1 MSLIATLARLEAVAT
16 GRARP
21 AATVRHR
28 HLSGRPLVFVP
39 LTTAGEAGAPLGAL
53 VGTDRDTPRLLVVP
67 QPRDRDLRFAF
78 LAELADIVLP
88 YIDSHADAVEA
99 AERSETDPGTGKRVK
114 VEVELC
120 SDAPQLIVPS
130 RAGVEYVRLLGR
142 STRFRRTAEQDPET
156 PYPAPPRVP
165 LLGRW
170 LTHFGERSRV
180 PGSSLL
186 LALTEVLGRHWATG
200 QSSLEDQ
207 HLGALLAWIAP
218 PGGES
223 GAEAA
228 LRAELARDAEGQP
241 LCPPAGPATDPA
253 FDNKLLAP
261 AIERYDRAR
270 TALAAAEDG
279 LQADDRLGELT
290 AAERAVRDLVLSRTL
305 PTWEKVW
312 QGIDLLRELPEGAH
326 VEERWTRDRWS
337 FTGHRD
343 RVVAGEPPQPRRDD
357 AVTAANKLAT
367 REREQA
373 RLEAQEALDDPLV
386 MAGRRL
392 AGEAFAGEVVDVVMA
407 YGEGRRPTPRP
418 LVTVRTDDRPH
429 LGERVKVYRSLGGKP
444 QAAEF
449 VRRAA
454 ADGATGAAGPGGA
467 GSPDGP
473 AGADGPDGPEDE
485 GLLVLRIVDKMG
497 RGKEPEEGSVPEKG
511 DRVCFTLFEHEQ
523 RGGAKLPDPE
533 DTPWTHGGPP
543 GEPVPEAADSV
554 TEEDVL

>member
-1 MSLIATLARLEAVAT
+1 MSLISTLARLEAVST
-16 GRARP
+16 GRAQP

-28 HLSGRPLVFVP
+28 HLSQRPLVFVP

-53 VGTDRDTPRLLVVP
+53 VGTDRDAPHLLVVP

-78 LAELADIVLP
+78 LSELADVVLP
-88 YIDSHADAVEA
+88 YIDSFAEDVEA
-99 AERSETDPGTGKRVK
+99 AERNETDPETGKRVK

-120 SDAPQLIVPS
+120 ADAPQLIMPS
-130 RAGVEYVRLLGR
+130 RAGVEFVRLLGR
-142 STRFRRTAEQDPET
+142 SMRFRRTAEQDPEA

-170 LTHFGERSRV
+170 LTHFGERARV

-186 LALTEVLGRHWATG
+186 PAMTDLLSRHWATG
-200 QSSLEDQ
+200 QSTLEDQ
-207 HLGALLAWIAP
+207 HLGALLAWIDP
-218 PGGES
+218 PEGET

-228 LRAELARDAEGQP
+228 LRAELARDRDGQL

-270 TALAAAEDG
+270 TALAASEDG
-279 LQADDRLGELT
+279 LEADDRLGDLT
-290 AAERAVRDLVLSRTL
+290 AAEREIRALVASRTR
-305 PTWEKVW
+305 PTWDAVW
-312 QGIDLLRELPEGAH
+312 RGLDLLRALPVAGR

-357 AVTAANKLAT
+357 AVTAANKLAA

-392 AGEAFAGEVVDVVMA
+392 AGEAFASEVTDVVMA
-407 YGEGRRPTPRP
+407 YSEGKRPSPRP

-429 LGERVKVYRSLGGKP
+429 LGERAKVFRSLGGKP
-444 QAAEF
+444 QSVEF
-449 VRRAA
+449 VGHEDAL
-454 ADGATGAAGPGGA
+454 DEDGGA
-467 GSPDGP
+467 
-473 AGADGPDGPEDE
+473 
-485 GLLVLRIVDKMG
+485 LLVLRVLDKMG
-497 RGKEPEEGSVPEKG
+497 RGKEPEEGSVPQKG
-511 DRVCFTLFEHEQ
+511 DLVCFTLFEHEQ
-523 RGGAKLPDPE
+523 RGGAKLPEPE
-533 DTPWTHGGPP
+533 QTPWTHGGPP
-543 GEPVPEAADSV
+543 GEQESEAADPL
-554 TEEDVL
+554 TQEDVL

>member
-1 MSLIATLARLEAVAT
+1 MSLISTLARLEAVST
-16 GRARP
+16 GRAQP

-28 HLSGRPLVFVP
+28 HLSEHPLVLVP

-53 VGTDRDTPRLLVVP
+53 VGTDRDAPHLLVVP

-88 YIDSHADAVEA
+88 YVDGYAAAVEA
-99 AERSETDPGTGKRVK
+99 AERNETDPETGKRVK

-120 SDAPQLIVPS
+120 ADAPQLILPS
-130 RAGVEYVRLLGR
+130 RAGIDFVRLLGR
-142 STRFRRTAEQDPET
+142 SMRFRRTAEQDPET

-170 LTHFGERSRV
+170 LTHFGERARV

-186 LALTEVLGRHWATG
+186 AAMTDLLARHWSTG
-200 QSSLEDQ
+200 QSTLEDQ
-207 HLGALLAWIAP
+207 HLGALLAWIDP
-218 PGGES
+218 PEDRS

-228 LRAELARDAEGQP
+228 LEAELARDAQGQ
-241 LCPPAGPATDPA
+241 LLHPPAGPATDPA

-261 AIERYDRAR
+261 AFERYDRAR
-270 TALAAAEDG
+270 IALAAAEDG
-279 LQADDRLGELT
+279 LEADDRLGALT
-290 AAERAVRDLVLSRTL
+290 AAEQEIRALVLSRTR
-305 PTWEKVW
+305 PTWDAVW
-312 QGIDLLRELPEGAH
+312 RGLDLLRALPEGAH
-326 VEERWTRDRWS
+326 VQERWTRDRWS
-337 FTGHRD
+337 FTSHRD

-357 AVTAANKLAT
+357 AVTAANKLAS

-392 AGEAFAGEVVDVVMA
+392 AGEAFAGEVTDVVMT
-407 YGEGRRPTPRP
+407 YSEGKRPSPRP

-429 LGERVKVYRSLGGKP
+429 LGERAKVYRSLGGKP
-444 QAAEF
+444 QSAQF
-449 VRRAA
+449 VGYEEE
-454 ADGATGAAGPGGA
+454 GA
-467 GSPDGP
+467 
-473 AGADGPDGPEDE
+473 
-485 GLLVLRIVDKMG
+485 LVVLKILDKMG
-497 RGKEPEEGSVPEKG
+497 RGKEPETGSVPEKG

-543 GEPVPEAADSV
+543 GEAVPETADPV
-554 TEEDVL
+554 TPEDVL

>member
-1 MSLIATLARLEAVAT
+1 MSLIATLARLEAVST
-16 GRARP
+16 GRAQP

-28 HLSGRPLVFVP
+28 HLSDRPLVFVP

-53 VGTDRDTPRLLVVP
+53 VGTDRDAPRLLVVA

-78 LAELADIVLP
+78 LAELADVVLP
-88 YIDSHADAVEA
+88 YLDSCAREVEA
-99 AERSETDPGTGKRVK
+99 AERTETDPETGKRVK

-120 SDAPQLIVPS
+120 ADAPQIVVPS
-130 RAGVEYVRLLGR
+130 RAGLNLVRLLGR
-142 STRFRRTAEQDPET
+142 SMRFRRTAEQDPET

-170 LTHFGERSRV
+170 LTHYGERSRV

-186 LALTEVLGRHWATG
+186 LALTDVLSRHWATG

-218 PGGES
+218 PPSGT

-228 LRAELARDAEGQP
+228 QRAELARDAEGQL

-270 TALAAAEDG
+270 AALAAADDAV
-279 LQADDRLGELT
+279 QADDRL
-290 AAERAVRDLVLSRTL
+290 AALSEAEQRVRDLVESRVR
-305 PTWEKVW
+305 PTWDAVW
-312 QGIDLLRELPEGAH
+312 QGLDLLRALPEGAH

-343 RVVAGEPPQPRRDD
+343 RVLAGEPPQPRRDD

-392 AGEAFAGEVVDVVMA
+392 AGEAFAGEVTDVVMA
-407 YGEGRRPTPRP
+407 YSEGKRPSPRP

-429 LGERVKVYRSLGGKP
+429 LAERAKVYRSLGGKP

-449 VRRAA
+449 VGYE
-454 ADGATGAAGPGGA
+454 GA
-467 GSPDGP
+467 
-473 AGADGPDGPEDE
+473 PED
-485 GLLVLRIVDKMG
+485 GVLVLRIVDKMG
-497 RGKEPEEGSVPEKG
+497 RGKEPEPGSVPEKA

-533 DTPWTHGGPP
+533 ETPWTHGGPP
-543 GEPVPEAADSV
+543 GEAAPEAPDTV